1 MTETILIIG
10 SIALDTIENIRGK
23 REDLIGGSTTYV
35 TVAAGRSVPVN
46 VVGVIGNDFPDEGL
60 EIYQRYANS
69 LVDLECKEGN
79 TFRWGGRYGENM
91 DSRETLFTDLGVFS
105 DFSPRLSTVN
115 KNVSNVFLANIHPSL
130 QLSVIN
136 QMAGKP
142 LIVTDTMN
150 LWIDISLKQLIN
162 VISRVNMF
170 LLNDEEA
177 LLLTKKQTVED
188 AAEILLDMGPEI
200 IIIKQGSMGSYLFD
214 KKNNLKKHIPAFPVD
229 NVVDTTGAGDSFAGG
244 FVGNIEKTDIVS
256 AIIAGSAIAS
266 FTVSSFGVNGLI
278 DITKKEMNNRINYI
292 KKIIKD

>member
-1 MTETILIIG
+1 MTETILIVG
-10 SIALDTIENIRGK
+10 SIALDTIENNRGK

-60 EIYQRYANS
+60 KIYQRYANS

-91 DSRETLFTDLGVFS
+91 DNRETLFTDLGVFS

-115 KNVSNVFLANIHPSL
+115 KNVPNVFLANIHPSL

-150 LWIDISLKQLIN
+150 LWIETTKNELLEVLKKSDILLIN
-162 VISRVNMF
+162 ESEAELITGTNNIDRSAVQLQGLGPSTVVIKKGSSGAVLF
-170 LLNDEEA
+170 HGEEKVSIGA
-177 LLLTKKQTVED
+177 
-188 AAEILLDMGPEI
+188 
-200 IIIKQGSMGSYLFD
+200 Y
-214 KKNNLKKHIPAFPVD
+214 PVKD
-229 NVVDTTGAGDSFAGG
+229 VIDTTGAGDTFGGG
-244 FVGNIEKTDIVS
+244 FVS
-256 AIIAGSAIAS
+256 ALASGGTFRDALIKGSALAS
-266 FTVSSFGVNGLI
+266 ICVEGFGVESLLEVNL
-278 DITKKEMNNRINYI
+278 EEI
-292 KKIIKD
+292 KKREKFLHSVLCP

>member
-10 SIALDTIENIRGK
+10 SISLDTIENNRGK
-23 REDLIGGSTTYV
+23 REDLIGGSTTYA
-35 TVAAGRSVPVN
+35 TVAAGRLVPVN

-60 EIYQRYANS
+60 KIYQRYANS

-150 LWIDISLKQLIN
+150 LWIETTKNKLLKVLKKSDILLIN
-162 VISRVNMF
+162 ESEAELISGTNNIDRSAVQLQGLGPSTVVIKKGSSGVVLF
-170 LLNDEEA
+170 HGEEKVSIGA
-177 LLLTKKQTVED
+177 
-188 AAEILLDMGPEI
+188 
-200 IIIKQGSMGSYLFD
+200 Y
-214 KKNNLKKHIPAFPVD
+214 PVKD
-229 NVVDTTGAGDSFAGG
+229 VIDTTGAGDTFGGG
-244 FVGNIEKTDIVS
+244 FVS
-256 AIIAGSAIAS
+256 ALASGGTFRDALIKGSALAS
-266 FTVSSFGVNGLI
+266 ICVEGFGVESLLEVNL
-278 DITKKEMNNRINYI
+278 EEI
-292 KKIIKD
+292 KKREKFLYSVLCS

>member
-10 SIALDTIENIRGK
+10 SIALDTIENNRGK
-23 REDLIGGSTTYV
+23 REDLIGGSTTYA
-35 TVAAGRSVPVN
+35 TIAAGRSVPVN

-60 EIYQRYANS
+60 KIYKRYANS

-136 QMAGKP
+136 QMAGKH

-150 LWIDISLKQLIN
+150 LWIETTKNKLLKVLKKSDILLIN
-162 VISRVNMF
+162 ESEAELISGTNNIDRSAVQLQGLGPSTVVIKKGSSGVVLF
-170 LLNDEEA
+170 HGEEKVSIGA
-177 LLLTKKQTVED
+177 
-188 AAEILLDMGPEI
+188 
-200 IIIKQGSMGSYLFD
+200 Y
-214 KKNNLKKHIPAFPVD
+214 PVKD
-229 NVVDTTGAGDSFAGG
+229 VIDTTGAGDTFGGG
-244 FVGNIEKTDIVS
+244 FVS
-256 AIIAGSAIAS
+256 ALASGGTFRDALIKGSALAS
-266 FTVSSFGVNGLI
+266 ICVEGFGVESLLEVNL
-278 DITKKEMNNRINYI
+278 EEI
-292 KKIIKD
+292 KKREKFLYSVFCS

>member
-10 SIALDTIENIRGK
+10 SIALDTIENNRGK
-23 REDLIGGSTTYV
+23 REDLIGGSTTYA

-60 EIYQRYANS
+60 KIYQRYANS
-69 LVDLECKEGN
+69 LVDLQCKEGN
-79 TFRWGGRYGENM
+79 TFRWGSRYGENM

-150 LWIDISLKQLIN
+150 LWIETTKNELLEVLKKSDILLIN
-162 VISRVNMF
+162 ESEAELITGTNNIDRSAIQLQGLGPSTVVIKKGSSGTVLF
-170 LLNDEEA
+170 HGEEKVSIGA
-177 LLLTKKQTVED
+177 
-188 AAEILLDMGPEI
+188 
-200 IIIKQGSMGSYLFD
+200 Y
-214 KKNNLKKHIPAFPVD
+214 PVKD
-229 NVVDTTGAGDSFAGG
+229 VIDTTGAGDTFGGG
-244 FVGNIEKTDIVS
+244 FVS
-256 AIIAGSAIAS
+256 ALASGGTFRDALIKGSALAS
-266 FTVSSFGVNGLI
+266 ICVEGFGIESLLLVNL
-278 DITKKEMNNRINYI
+278 EEI
-292 KKIIKD
+292 KKREKFLHSALCP

>member
-10 SIALDTIENIRGK
+10 SISLDTIENNRGK
-23 REDLIGGSTTYV
+23 REDLIGGSTTYA
-35 TVAAGRSVPVN
+35 TVAAGRLVPVN

-60 EIYQRYANS
+60 KIYKRYANS

-150 LWIDISLKQLIN
+150 LWIETTKNELLKVLKKSGILLIN
-162 VISRVNMF
+162 ESEAELISGTNNIDRSAVQLQGLGPSTVVIKKGSSGVVLF
-170 LLNDEEA
+170 HGEEKVSIGA
-177 LLLTKKQTVED
+177 
-188 AAEILLDMGPEI
+188 
-200 IIIKQGSMGSYLFD
+200 Y
-214 KKNNLKKHIPAFPVD
+214 PVKD
-229 NVVDTTGAGDSFAGG
+229 VIDTTGAGDTFGGG
-244 FVGNIEKTDIVS
+244 FVS
-256 AIIAGSAIAS
+256 ALASGGTFRDALIKGSALAS
-266 FTVSSFGVNGLI
+266 ICVEGFGVESLLEVNL
-278 DITKKEMNNRINYI
+278 EEI
-292 KKIIKD
+292 KKREKFLYSVFCS

>member
-10 SIALDTIENIRGK
+10 SIALDTIENNRGK
-23 REDLIGGSTTYV
+23 REDLIGGSTTYA
-35 TVAAGRSVPVN
+35 TVAAGRLVPVN

-60 EIYQRYANS
+60 KIYKRYANS

-150 LWIDISLKQLIN
+150 LWIETTKNKLLKVLKKSDILLIN
-162 VISRVNMF
+162 ESEAELISGTNNIDRSAVQLQGLGPSTVVIKKGSSGVVLF
-170 LLNDEEA
+170 HGEEKVSIGA
-177 LLLTKKQTVED
+177 
-188 AAEILLDMGPEI
+188 
-200 IIIKQGSMGSYLFD
+200 Y
-214 KKNNLKKHIPAFPVD
+214 PVKD
-229 NVVDTTGAGDSFAGG
+229 VIDTTGAGDTFGGG
-244 FVGNIEKTDIVS
+244 FVS
-256 AIIAGSAIAS
+256 ALASGGTFRDALIKGSALAS
-266 FTVSSFGVNGLI
+266 ICVEGFGVESLLEVNL
-278 DITKKEMNNRINYI
+278 EEI
-292 KKIIKD
+292 KKREKFLYSVFCS

>member
-10 SIALDTIENIRGK
+10 SIALDTIENNRGK
-23 REDLIGGSTTYV
+23 REDLIGGSTTYA

-79 TFRWGGRYGENM
+79 TFRWGSRYGENM

-150 LWIDISLKQLIN
+150 LWIETTKNELLKVLKKSDILLIN
-162 VISRVNMF
+162 ESEAELISGTNNIDRSAVQLQGLGPNTVVIKKGSSGAVLF
-170 LLNDEEA
+170 HGEEKVSIGA
-177 LLLTKKQTVED
+177 
-188 AAEILLDMGPEI
+188 
-200 IIIKQGSMGSYLFD
+200 Y
-214 KKNNLKKHIPAFPVD
+214 PVKD
-229 NVVDTTGAGDSFAGG
+229 VIDTTGAGDTFGGG
-244 FVGNIEKTDIVS
+244 FVS
-256 AIIAGSAIAS
+256 ALASGGTFRDALIKGSALAS
-266 FTVSSFGVNGLI
+266 ICVEGFGIESLLEVNL
-278 DITKKEMNNRINYI
+278 EEI
-292 KKIIKD
+292 KKREKFLHSVLCS

>member
-10 SIALDTIENIRGK
+10 SIALDTIENNRGK
-23 REDLIGGSTTYV
+23 REDLIGGSTTYA

-60 EIYQRYANS
+60 KIYQRYANS
-69 LVDLECKEGN
+69 LVDLQCKEGN
-79 TFRWGGRYGENM
+79 TFRWGSRYGENM

-150 LWIDISLKQLIN
+150 LWIETTKNELLEVLKKSDILLIN
-162 VISRVNMF
+162 ESEAELISGTNNIDRSAVQLQGLGPSTVVIKKGSSGAVLF
-170 LLNDEEA
+170 HGEEKVSIGA
-177 LLLTKKQTVED
+177 
-188 AAEILLDMGPEI
+188 
-200 IIIKQGSMGSYLFD
+200 Y
-214 KKNNLKKHIPAFPVD
+214 PVKD
-229 NVVDTTGAGDSFAGG
+229 VIDTTGAGDTFGGG
-244 FVGNIEKTDIVS
+244 FVS
-256 AIIAGSAIAS
+256 ALASGGTFRDALIKGSALAS
-266 FTVSSFGVNGLI
+266 ICVEGFGVESLLLVNL
-278 DITKKEMNNRINYI
+278 EEI
-292 KKIIKD
+292 KKREKFLHSALCP

>member
-10 SIALDTIENIRGK
+10 SISLDTIENNRGK
-23 REDLIGGSTTYV
+23 REDLIGGSTTYA
-35 TVAAGRSVPVN
+35 TVAAGRLVPVN

-60 EIYQRYANS
+60 KIYKRYANS

-150 LWIDISLKQLIN
+150 LWIETTKNELLKVLKKSGILLIN
-162 VISRVNMF
+162 ESEAELISGTNNIDRSAVQLQGLGPSTVVIKKGSSGAVLF
-170 LLNDEEA
+170 HGEEKVSIGA
-177 LLLTKKQTVED
+177 
-188 AAEILLDMGPEI
+188 
-200 IIIKQGSMGSYLFD
+200 Y
-214 KKNNLKKHIPAFPVD
+214 PVKD
-229 NVVDTTGAGDSFAGG
+229 VIDTTGAGDTFGGG
-244 FVGNIEKTDIVS
+244 FVS
-256 AIIAGSAIAS
+256 ALASGGTFRDALIKGSALAS
-266 FTVSSFGVNGLI
+266 ICVEGFGVESLLEVNL
-278 DITKKEMNNRINYI
+278 EEI
-292 KKIIKD
+292 KKREKFLYSVLCS

>member
-10 SIALDTIENIRGK
+10 SIALDTIENNRGK
-23 REDLIGGSTTYV
+23 REDLIGGSTTYA

-60 EIYQRYANS
+60 KIYQRYANS
-69 LVDLECKEGN
+69 LVDLQCKEGN
-79 TFRWGGRYGENM
+79 TFRWGSRYGENM

-150 LWIDISLKQLIN
+150 LWIETTKNELLEVLKKSDILLIN
-162 VISRVNMF
+162 ESESELISGTDNIDRSAVQLQGLGPSTVVIKKGSSGAVLF
-170 LLNDEEA
+170 HGEEKVSIGA
-177 LLLTKKQTVED
+177 
-188 AAEILLDMGPEI
+188 
-200 IIIKQGSMGSYLFD
+200 Y
-214 KKNNLKKHIPAFPVD
+214 PVKD
-229 NVVDTTGAGDSFAGG
+229 VIDTTGAGDTFGGG
-244 FVGNIEKTDIVS
+244 FVS
-256 AIIAGSAIAS
+256 ALASGGTFRDALIKGSALAS
-266 FTVSSFGVNGLI
+266 ICVEGFGVESLLEVNL
-278 DITKKEMNNRINYI
+278 EEI
-292 KKIIKD
+292 KKREKFLHSVLCS

>member
-10 SIALDTIENIRGK
+10 SIALDTIENNRGK
-23 REDLIGGSTTYV
+23 REDLIGGSTTYA

-60 EIYQRYANS
+60 KIYQRYANS
-69 LVDLECKEGN
+69 LVDLQCKEGN
-79 TFRWGGRYGENM
+79 TFRWGSRYGENM

-150 LWIDISLKQLIN
+150 LWIETTKNELLEVLKKSDILLIN
-162 VISRVNMF
+162 ESESELISGTDNIDRSAVQLQGLGPNTVVIKKGSSGAVLF
-170 LLNDEEA
+170 HGEEKVSIGA
-177 LLLTKKQTVED
+177 
-188 AAEILLDMGPEI
+188 
-200 IIIKQGSMGSYLFD
+200 Y
-214 KKNNLKKHIPAFPVD
+214 PVKD
-229 NVVDTTGAGDSFAGG
+229 VIDTTGAGDTFGGG
-244 FVGNIEKTDIVS
+244 FVS
-256 AIIAGSAIAS
+256 ALASGGTFRDALIKGSALAS
-266 FTVSSFGVNGLI
+266 ICVEGFGIESLLEVNL
-278 DITKKEMNNRINYI
+278 EEI
-292 KKIIKD
+292 KKREKFLHSVLCS

>member
-10 SIALDTIENIRGK
+10 SIALDTIENNRGK
-23 REDLIGGSTTYV
+23 REDLIGGSTTYA

-60 EIYQRYANS
+60 KIYKRYANS

-150 LWIDISLKQLIN
+150 LWIETTKNKLLKVLKKSDILLIN
-162 VISRVNMF
+162 ESEAELISGTNNIDRSAVQLQGLGPSTVVIKKGSSGVVLF
-170 LLNDEEA
+170 HGEEKVSIGA
-177 LLLTKKQTVED
+177 
-188 AAEILLDMGPEI
+188 
-200 IIIKQGSMGSYLFD
+200 Y
-214 KKNNLKKHIPAFPVD
+214 PVKD
-229 NVVDTTGAGDSFAGG
+229 VIDTTGAGDTFGGG
-244 FVGNIEKTDIVS
+244 FVS
-256 AIIAGSAIAS
+256 ALASGGTFRDALIKGSALAS
-266 FTVSSFGVNGLI
+266 ICVEGFGVESLLEVNL
-278 DITKKEMNNRINYI
+278 EEI
-292 KKIIKD
+292 KKREKFLYSVLCS

>member
-10 SIALDTIENIRGK
+10 SISLDTIENNRGK
-23 REDLIGGSTTYV
+23 REDLIGGSTTYA
-35 TVAAGRSVPVN
+35 TVAAGRLVPVN

-60 EIYQRYANS
+60 KIYKRYANS

-142 LIVTDTMN
+142 LVVTDTMN
-150 LWIDISLKQLIN
+150 LWIETTKNKLLKVLKKSDILLIN
-162 VISRVNMF
+162 ESEAELISGTNNIDRSAVQLQGLGPSTVVIKKGSSGAVLF
-170 LLNDEEA
+170 HGEEKVSIGA
-177 LLLTKKQTVED
+177 
-188 AAEILLDMGPEI
+188 
-200 IIIKQGSMGSYLFD
+200 Y
-214 KKNNLKKHIPAFPVD
+214 PVKD
-229 NVVDTTGAGDSFAGG
+229 VIDTTGAGDTFGGG
-244 FVGNIEKTDIVS
+244 FVS
-256 AIIAGSAIAS
+256 ALASGGTFRDALIKGSALAS
-266 FTVSSFGVNGLI
+266 ICVEGFGVESLLEVNL
-278 DITKKEMNNRINYI
+278 EEI
-292 KKIIKD
+292 KKRENFLHSVLCP

>member
-1 MTETILIIG
+1 MTETILIVG
-10 SIALDTIENIRGK
+10 SIALDTIENNRGK

-60 EIYQRYANS
+60 EIYQRYANN

-150 LWIDISLKQLIN
+150 LWIETTKNELLEVLKKSDILLIN
-162 VISRVNMF
+162 ESEAELISATNNIDRSAVQLQGLGPSTVVIKKGSSGAVLF
-170 LLNDEEA
+170 HGEEKVSIGA
-177 LLLTKKQTVED
+177 
-188 AAEILLDMGPEI
+188 
-200 IIIKQGSMGSYLFD
+200 Y
-214 KKNNLKKHIPAFPVD
+214 PVKD
-229 NVVDTTGAGDSFAGG
+229 VIDTTGAGDTFGGG
-244 FVGNIEKTDIVS
+244 FVS
-256 AIIAGSAIAS
+256 ALASGGTFRDALIKGSALAS
-266 FTVSSFGVNGLI
+266 ICVEGFGVESLLEVNL
-278 DITKKEMNNRINYI
+278 EEI
-292 KKIIKD
+292 KKRENFLHSVLCP

>member
-10 SIALDTIENIRGK
+10 SIALDTIENNRGK
-23 REDLIGGSTTYV
+23 REDLIGGSTTYA
-35 TVAAGRSVPVN
+35 TVAAGRLVPVN

-60 EIYQRYANS
+60 KIYKRYANS

-105 DFSPRLSTVN
+105 DFLPRLSTVN

-150 LWIDISLKQLIN
+150 LWIETTKNELLKVLKKSGILLIN
-162 VISRVNMF
+162 ESEAELISGTNNIDRSAVQLQGLGPSTVVIKKGSSGVVLF
-170 LLNDEEA
+170 HGEEKVSIGA
-177 LLLTKKQTVED
+177 
-188 AAEILLDMGPEI
+188 
-200 IIIKQGSMGSYLFD
+200 Y
-214 KKNNLKKHIPAFPVD
+214 PVKD
-229 NVVDTTGAGDSFAGG
+229 VIDTTGAGDTFGGG
-244 FVGNIEKTDIVS
+244 FVS
-256 AIIAGSAIAS
+256 ALASGGTFRDALIKGSALAS
-266 FTVSSFGVNGLI
+266 ICVEGFGVESLLEVNL
-278 DITKKEMNNRINYI
+278 EEI
-292 KKIIKD
+292 KKREKFLYSVLCS

>member
-1 MTETILIIG
+1 MTETILIVG
-10 SIALDTIENIRGK
+10 SIALDTIENNRGK

-60 EIYQRYANS
+60 KIYQRYANS

-91 DSRETLFTDLGVFS
+91 DNRETLFTDLGVFS

-150 LWIDISLKQLIN
+150 LWIETTKNELLEVLKKSDILLIN
-162 VISRVNMF
+162 ESEAELITGTNNIDRSAIQLQGLGPSTVVIKKGSSGAVLF
-170 LLNDEEA
+170 HGEEKVSIGA
-177 LLLTKKQTVED
+177 
-188 AAEILLDMGPEI
+188 
-200 IIIKQGSMGSYLFD
+200 Y
-214 KKNNLKKHIPAFPVD
+214 PVKD
-229 NVVDTTGAGDSFAGG
+229 VIDTTGAGDTFGGG
-244 FVGNIEKTDIVS
+244 FVS
-256 AIIAGSAIAS
+256 ALASGGTFRDALIKGSALAS
-266 FTVSSFGVNGLI
+266 ICVEGFGVESLLEVNL
-278 DITKKEMNNRINYI
+278 EEI
-292 KKIIKD
+292 KKRENFLHSVLCP

>member
-10 SIALDTIENIRGK
+10 SISLDTIENNRGK
-23 REDLIGGSTTYV
+23 REDLIGGSTTYA
-35 TVAAGRSVPVN
+35 TVAAGRLVPVN

-60 EIYQRYANS
+60 KIYKRYANS

-105 DFSPRLSTVN
+105 DFLPRLSTVN

-150 LWIDISLKQLIN
+150 LWIETTKNELLKVLKKSGILLIN
-162 VISRVNMF
+162 ESEAELISGTNNIDRSAVQLQGLGPSAVVIKKGSSGAVLF
-170 LLNDEEA
+170 HGEEKVSIGA
-177 LLLTKKQTVED
+177 
-188 AAEILLDMGPEI
+188 
-200 IIIKQGSMGSYLFD
+200 Y
-214 KKNNLKKHIPAFPVD
+214 PVKD
-229 NVVDTTGAGDSFAGG
+229 VIDTTGAGDTFGGG
-244 FVGNIEKTDIVS
+244 FVS
-256 AIIAGSAIAS
+256 ALASGGTFRDALIKGSALAS
-266 FTVSSFGVNGLI
+266 ICVEGFGVESLLEVNL
-278 DITKKEMNNRINYI
+278 EEI
-292 KKIIKD
+292 KKREKFLYSVLCS

>member
-10 SIALDTIENIRGK
+10 SIALDTIENNRGK
-23 REDLIGGSTTYV
+23 REDLIGGSTTYA

-60 EIYQRYANS
+60 KIYKRYANS

-150 LWIDISLKQLIN
+150 LWIETTKNKLLKVLKKSDILLIN
-162 VISRVNMF
+162 ESEAELISGTNNIDRSAVQLQGLGPSTVVIKKGSSGAVLF
-170 LLNDEEA
+170 HGEEKVSIGA
-177 LLLTKKQTVED
+177 
-188 AAEILLDMGPEI
+188 
-200 IIIKQGSMGSYLFD
+200 Y
-214 KKNNLKKHIPAFPVD
+214 PVKD
-229 NVVDTTGAGDSFAGG
+229 VIDTTGAGDTFGGG
-244 FVGNIEKTDIVS
+244 FVS
-256 AIIAGSAIAS
+256 ALASGGTFRDALIKGSALAS
-266 FTVSSFGVNGLI
+266 ICVEGFGVESLLEVNL
-278 DITKKEMNNRINYI
+278 EEI
-292 KKIIKD
+292 KKREKFLHSVLCS

>member
-10 SIALDTIENIRGK
+10 SIALDTIENNRGK
-23 REDLIGGSTTYV
+23 REDLIGGSTTYA

-79 TFRWGGRYGENM
+79 TFRWGSRYGENM

-150 LWIDISLKQLIN
+150 LWIETTKNELLEVLKKSDILLIN
-162 VISRVNMF
+162 ESEAELITGTNNIDRSAVQLQGLGPSTVVIKKGSSGAVLF
-170 LLNDEEA
+170 HGEEKVSIGA
-177 LLLTKKQTVED
+177 
-188 AAEILLDMGPEI
+188 
-200 IIIKQGSMGSYLFD
+200 Y
-214 KKNNLKKHIPAFPVD
+214 PVKD
-229 NVVDTTGAGDSFAGG
+229 VIDTTGAGDTFGGG
-244 FVGNIEKTDIVS
+244 FVS
-256 AIIAGSAIAS
+256 ALASGGTFRDALIKGSALAS
-266 FTVSSFGVNGLI
+266 ICVEGFGVESLLEVNL
-278 DITKKEMNNRINYI
+278 EEI
-292 KKIIKD
+292 KKREKFLHSVLCS

>member
-10 SIALDTIENIRGK
+10 SIALDTIENNRGK
-23 REDLIGGSTTYV
+23 REDLIGGSTTYA
-35 TVAAGRSVPVN
+35 TVAAGRLVPVN

-60 EIYQRYANS
+60 KIYQRYANS

-150 LWIDISLKQLIN
+150 LWIETTKNELLKVLKKSDILLIN
-162 VISRVNMF
+162 ESEAELISGTNNIDRSAVQLQGLGPSTVVIKKGSSGAVLF
-170 LLNDEEA
+170 HGEEKVSIGA
-177 LLLTKKQTVED
+177 
-188 AAEILLDMGPEI
+188 
-200 IIIKQGSMGSYLFD
+200 Y
-214 KKNNLKKHIPAFPVD
+214 PVKD
-229 NVVDTTGAGDSFAGG
+229 VIDTTGAGDTFGGG
-244 FVGNIEKTDIVS
+244 FVS
-256 AIIAGSAIAS
+256 ALASGGTFRDALIKGSALAS
-266 FTVSSFGVNGLI
+266 ICVEGFGVESLL
-278 DITKKEMNNRINYI
+278 EVSLEEI
-292 KKIIKD
+292 KKREKFLYSVFCS

>member
-1 MTETILIIG
+1 MTETILIVG
-10 SIALDTIENIRGK
+10 SIALDTIENNRGK

-60 EIYQRYANS
+60 KIYQRYANS

-150 LWIDISLKQLIN
+150 LWIETTKNELLKVLKKSGILLIN
-162 VISRVNMF
+162 ESEAELITGTNNIDRSAVQLQGLGPSTVVIKKGSSGVVLF
-170 LLNDEEA
+170 HGEEKVSIGA
-177 LLLTKKQTVED
+177 
-188 AAEILLDMGPEI
+188 
-200 IIIKQGSMGSYLFD
+200 Y
-214 KKNNLKKHIPAFPVD
+214 PVKD
-229 NVVDTTGAGDSFAGG
+229 VIDTTGAGDTFGGG
-244 FVGNIEKTDIVS
+244 FVS
-256 AIIAGSAIAS
+256 ALASGGTFRDALIKGSALAS
-266 FTVSSFGVNGLI
+266 ICVEGFGVESLL
-278 DITKKEMNNRINYI
+278 EVSLEEI
-292 KKIIKD
+292 KKREKFLYSVFCS

>member
-1 MTETILIIG
+1 MTETILIVG
-10 SIALDTIENIRGK
+10 SIALDTIENNRGK

-60 EIYQRYANS
+60 KIYQRYANS

-91 DSRETLFTDLGVFS
+91 DNRETLFTDLGVFS

-142 LIVTDTMN
+142 LVVTDTMN
-150 LWIDISLKQLIN
+150 LWIETTKNELLEVLKKSDILLIN
-162 VISRVNMF
+162 ESEAELITGTNNIDRSAVQLQGLGPSTVVIKKGSSGAVLF
-170 LLNDEEA
+170 HGEEKVSIGA
-177 LLLTKKQTVED
+177 
-188 AAEILLDMGPEI
+188 
-200 IIIKQGSMGSYLFD
+200 Y
-214 KKNNLKKHIPAFPVD
+214 PVKD
-229 NVVDTTGAGDSFAGG
+229 VIDTTGAGDTFGGG
-244 FVGNIEKTDIVS
+244 FVS
-256 AIIAGSAIAS
+256 ALASGGTFLDALIKGSALAS
-266 FTVSSFGVNGLI
+266 ICVEGFGVESLLEVNL
-278 DITKKEMNNRINYI
+278 EEI
-292 KKIIKD
+292 KKREKFLHSVLCP

>member
-1 MTETILIIG
+1 MTETILIVG
-10 SIALDTIENIRGK
+10 SIALDTIENNRGK

-60 EIYQRYANS
+60 KIYQRYANS

-91 DSRETLFTDLGVFS
+91 DNRETLFTDLGVFS

-142 LIVTDTMN
+142 LVVTDTMN
-150 LWIDISLKQLIN
+150 LWIETTKNELLEVLKKSDILLIN
-162 VISRVNMF
+162 ESEAELITGTNNIDRSAVQLQDLGPSTVVIKKGSSGAVLF
-170 LLNDEEA
+170 HGEEKVSIGA
-177 LLLTKKQTVED
+177 
-188 AAEILLDMGPEI
+188 
-200 IIIKQGSMGSYLFD
+200 Y
-214 KKNNLKKHIPAFPVD
+214 PVKD
-229 NVVDTTGAGDSFAGG
+229 VIDTTGAGDTFGGG
-244 FVGNIEKTDIVS
+244 FVS
-256 AIIAGSAIAS
+256 ALASGGTFRDALIKGSALAS
-266 FTVSSFGVNGLI
+266 ICVEGFGVESLLEVNL
-278 DITKKEMNNRINYI
+278 EEI
-292 KKIIKD
+292 KKREKFLHSVLCP

>member
-10 SIALDTIENIRGK
+10 SIALDTIENNRGK

-60 EIYQRYANS
+60 KIYQRYANS

-91 DSRETLFTDLGVFS
+91 DNRETLFTDLGVFS

-142 LIVTDTMN
+142 LVVTDTMN
-150 LWIDISLKQLIN
+150 LWIETTKNELLEVLKKSDILLIN
-162 VISRVNMF
+162 ESEAELITGTNNIDRSAVQLQDLGPSTVVIKKGSSGAVLF
-170 LLNDEEA
+170 HGEEKVSIGA
-177 LLLTKKQTVED
+177 
-188 AAEILLDMGPEI
+188 
-200 IIIKQGSMGSYLFD
+200 Y
-214 KKNNLKKHIPAFPVD
+214 PVKD
-229 NVVDTTGAGDSFAGG
+229 VIDTTGAGDTFGGG
-244 FVGNIEKTDIVS
+244 FVS
-256 AIIAGSAIAS
+256 ALASGGTFRDALIKGSALAS
-266 FTVSSFGVNGLI
+266 ICVEGFGVESLLEVNL
-278 DITKKEMNNRINYI
+278 EEI
-292 KKIIKD
+292 KKREKFLHSLLCP

>member
-10 SIALDTIENIRGK
+10 SIALDTIENNRGK

-60 EIYQRYANS
+60 KIYQRYANS
-69 LVDLECKEGN
+69 LVDLQCKEGN
-79 TFRWGGRYGENM
+79 TFRWGSRYGENM

-150 LWIDISLKQLIN
+150 LWIETTKNELLEVLKKSDILLIN
-162 VISRVNMF
+162 ESESELISGTDNIDRSAVQLQGLGPNTVVIKKGSSGAVLF
-170 LLNDEEA
+170 HGEEKVSIGA
-177 LLLTKKQTVED
+177 
-188 AAEILLDMGPEI
+188 
-200 IIIKQGSMGSYLFD
+200 Y
-214 KKNNLKKHIPAFPVD
+214 PVKD
-229 NVVDTTGAGDSFAGG
+229 VIDTTGAGDTFGGG
-244 FVGNIEKTDIVS
+244 FVS
-256 AIIAGSAIAS
+256 ALASGGTFRDALIKGSALAS
-266 FTVSSFGVNGLI
+266 ICVEGFGIESLLEVNL
-278 DITKKEMNNRINYI
+278 EEI
-292 KKIIKD
+292 KKREKFLHSVLCS

>member
-10 SIALDTIENIRGK
+10 SIALDTIENNRGK
-23 REDLIGGSTTYV
+23 REDLIGGSTTYA

-79 TFRWGGRYGENM
+79 TFRWGSRYGENM

-150 LWIDISLKQLIN
+150 LWIETTKNELLEVLKKSDILLIN
-162 VISRVNMF
+162 ESESELISGTDNIDRSAVQLQGLGPSTVVIKKGSSGAVLF
-170 LLNDEEA
+170 HGEEKVSIGA
-177 LLLTKKQTVED
+177 
-188 AAEILLDMGPEI
+188 
-200 IIIKQGSMGSYLFD
+200 Y
-214 KKNNLKKHIPAFPVD
+214 PVKD
-229 NVVDTTGAGDSFAGG
+229 VIDTTGAGDTFGGG
-244 FVGNIEKTDIVS
+244 FVS
-256 AIIAGSAIAS
+256 ALASGGTFRDALIKGSALAS
-266 FTVSSFGVNGLI
+266 ICVEGFGIESLLEVNL
-278 DITKKEMNNRINYI
+278 EEI
-292 KKIIKD
+292 KKREKFLHSVLCS

>member
-10 SIALDTIENIRGK
+10 SIALDTIENNRGK
-23 REDLIGGSTTYV
+23 REDLIGGSTTYA

-69 LVDLECKEGN
+69 LVDLQCKEGN
-79 TFRWGGRYGENM
+79 TFRWGSRYGENM

-150 LWIDISLKQLIN
+150 LWIETTKNELLEVLKKSDILLIN
-162 VISRVNMF
+162 ESEAELISGTNNIDRSAVQLQGLGPSTVVIKKGSSGAVLF
-170 LLNDEEA
+170 HGEEKVSIGA
-177 LLLTKKQTVED
+177 
-188 AAEILLDMGPEI
+188 
-200 IIIKQGSMGSYLFD
+200 Y
-214 KKNNLKKHIPAFPVD
+214 PVKD
-229 NVVDTTGAGDSFAGG
+229 VIDTTGAGDTFGGG
-244 FVGNIEKTDIVS
+244 FVS
-256 AIIAGSAIAS
+256 ALASGGTFRDALIKGSALAS
-266 FTVSSFGVNGLI
+266 ICVEGFGVESLLEVNL
-278 DITKKEMNNRINYI
+278 EEI
-292 KKIIKD
+292 KKREKFLHSVLCS

>member
-10 SIALDTIENIRGK
+10 SIALDTIENNRGK
-23 REDLIGGSTTYV
+23 REDLIGGSTTYA

-60 EIYQRYANS
+60 KIYQRYANS
-69 LVDLECKEGN
+69 LVDLQCKEGN
-79 TFRWGGRYGENM
+79 TFRWGSRYGENM

-150 LWIDISLKQLIN
+150 LWIETTKNELLEVLKKSDILLIN
-162 VISRVNMF
+162 ESEAELISGTNNIDRSAVQLQGLGPNTVVIKKGSSGAVLF
-170 LLNDEEA
+170 HGEEKVSIGA
-177 LLLTKKQTVED
+177 
-188 AAEILLDMGPEI
+188 
-200 IIIKQGSMGSYLFD
+200 Y
-214 KKNNLKKHIPAFPVD
+214 PVKD
-229 NVVDTTGAGDSFAGG
+229 VIDTTGAGDTFGGG
-244 FVGNIEKTDIVS
+244 FVS
-256 AIIAGSAIAS
+256 ALASGGTFRDALIKGSALAS
-266 FTVSSFGVNGLI
+266 ICVEGFGVESLLEVNL
-278 DITKKEMNNRINYI
+278 EEI
-292 KKIIKD
+292 KKREKFLHSVLCS

>member
-10 SIALDTIENIRGK
+10 SIALDTIENNRGK
-23 REDLIGGSTTYV
+23 REDLIGGSTTYA

-60 EIYQRYANS
+60 KIYKRYANS

-150 LWIDISLKQLIN
+150 LWIETTKNELLKVLKKSGILLIN
-162 VISRVNMF
+162 ESEAELISGTNNIDRSAVQLQGLGPSTVVI
-170 LLNDEEA
+170 
-177 LLLTKKQTVED
+177 K
-188 AAEILLDMGPEI
+188 
-200 IIIKQGSMGSYLFD
+200 
-214 KKNNLKKHIPAFPVD
+214 
-229 NVVDTTGAGDSFAGG
+229 
-244 FVGNIEKTDIVS
+244 
-256 AIIAGSAIAS
+256 
-266 FTVSSFGVNGLI
+266 
-278 DITKKEMNNRINYI
+278 
-292 KKIIKD
+292 

>member
-10 SIALDTIENIRGK
+10 SISLDTIENNRGK
-23 REDLIGGSTTYV
+23 REDLIGGSTTYA

-60 EIYQRYANS
+60 KIYKRYANS

-150 LWIDISLKQLIN
+150 LWIETTKNKLLKVLKKSDILLIN
-162 VISRVNMF
+162 ESEAELISGTNNIDRSAVQLQGLGPSTVVIKKGSSGAVLF
-170 LLNDEEA
+170 HGEEKVSISA
-177 LLLTKKQTVED
+177 
-188 AAEILLDMGPEI
+188 
-200 IIIKQGSMGSYLFD
+200 Y
-214 KKNNLKKHIPAFPVD
+214 PVKD
-229 NVVDTTGAGDSFAGG
+229 VIDTTGAGDTFGGG
-244 FVGNIEKTDIVS
+244 FVS
-256 AIIAGSAIAS
+256 ALASGGTFRDALIKGSALAS
-266 FTVSSFGVNGLI
+266 ICVEGFGVESLLEVNL
-278 DITKKEMNNRINYI
+278 EEI
-292 KKIIKD
+292 KKREKFLYSVLCS

>member
-10 SIALDTIENIRGK
+10 SIALDTIENNRGK
-23 REDLIGGSTTYV
+23 REDLIGGSTTYA
-35 TVAAGRSVPVN
+35 TVAAGWSVPVN

-79 TFRWGGRYGENM
+79 TFRWGSRYGENM

-150 LWIDISLKQLIN
+150 LWIETTKNELLEVLKKSDILLIN
-162 VISRVNMF
+162 ESEAELISGTNNIDRSAVQLQGLGPSTVVIKKGSSGAVLF
-170 LLNDEEA
+170 HGEEKVSIGA
-177 LLLTKKQTVED
+177 
-188 AAEILLDMGPEI
+188 
-200 IIIKQGSMGSYLFD
+200 Y
-214 KKNNLKKHIPAFPVD
+214 PVKD
-229 NVVDTTGAGDSFAGG
+229 VIDTTGAGDTFGGG
-244 FVGNIEKTDIVS
+244 FVS
-256 AIIAGSAIAS
+256 ALASGGTFRDALIKGSALAS
-266 FTVSSFGVNGLI
+266 ICVEGFGVESLLEVNL
-278 DITKKEMNNRINYI
+278 EEI
-292 KKIIKD
+292 KKREKFLHSVLCS

>member
-10 SIALDTIENIRGK
+10 SIALDTIENNRGK
-23 REDLIGGSTTYV
+23 REDLIGGSTTYA

-60 EIYQRYANS
+60 KIYQRYANS
-69 LVDLECKEGN
+69 LVDLQCKEGN
-79 TFRWGGRYGENM
+79 TFRWGSRYGENM

-150 LWIDISLKQLIN
+150 LWIETTKNELLEVLKKSDILLIN
-162 VISRVNMF
+162 ESESELISGTDNIDRSAVQLQGLGPSTVVIKKGSSGAVLF
-170 LLNDEEA
+170 HGEEKVSIGA
-177 LLLTKKQTVED
+177 
-188 AAEILLDMGPEI
+188 
-200 IIIKQGSMGSYLFD
+200 Y
-214 KKNNLKKHIPAFPVD
+214 PVKD
-229 NVVDTTGAGDSFAGG
+229 VIDTTGAGDTFGGG
-244 FVGNIEKTDIVS
+244 FVS
-256 AIIAGSAIAS
+256 ALASGGTFRDALIKGSALAS
-266 FTVSSFGVNGLI
+266 ICVEGFGIESLLEVNL
-278 DITKKEMNNRINYI
+278 EEI
-292 KKIIKD
+292 KKREKFLHSVLCS

>member
-10 SIALDTIENIRGK
+10 SISLDTIENNRGK
-23 REDLIGGSTTYV
+23 REDLIGGSTTYA
-35 TVAAGRSVPVN
+35 TVAAGRLVPVN

-60 EIYQRYANS
+60 KIYKRYANS

-150 LWIDISLKQLIN
+150 LWIETTKNKLLKVLKKSDILLIN
-162 VISRVNMF
+162 ESEAELISGTNNIDRSAVQLQGLGPSTVVIKKGSSGVVLF
-170 LLNDEEA
+170 HGEEKVSIGA
-177 LLLTKKQTVED
+177 
-188 AAEILLDMGPEI
+188 
-200 IIIKQGSMGSYLFD
+200 Y
-214 KKNNLKKHIPAFPVD
+214 PVKD
-229 NVVDTTGAGDSFAGG
+229 VIDTTGAGDTFGGG
-244 FVGNIEKTDIVS
+244 FVS
-256 AIIAGSAIAS
+256 ALASGGTFRDALIKGSALAS
-266 FTVSSFGVNGLI
+266 ICVEGFGVESLLEVNL
-278 DITKKEMNNRINYI
+278 EEI
-292 KKIIKD
+292 KKREKFLYSVLCS

>member
-10 SIALDTIENIRGK
+10 SISLDTIENNRGK
-23 REDLIGGSTTYV
+23 REDLIGGSTTYA
-35 TVAAGRSVPVN
+35 TVAAGRLVPVN

-60 EIYQRYANS
+60 KIYQRYANS

-150 LWIDISLKQLIN
+150 LWIETTKNKLLKVLKKSDILLIN
-162 VISRVNMF
+162 ESEAELISGTNNIDRSAVQLQGLGPSTVVIKKGSSGVVLF
-170 LLNDEEA
+170 HGEEKVSIGA
-177 LLLTKKQTVED
+177 
-188 AAEILLDMGPEI
+188 
-200 IIIKQGSMGSYLFD
+200 Y
-214 KKNNLKKHIPAFPVD
+214 PVKD
-229 NVVDTTGAGDSFAGG
+229 VIDTTGAGDTFGGG
-244 FVGNIEKTDIVS
+244 FVS
-256 AIIAGSAIAS
+256 ALASGGTFLDALIKGSALAS
-266 FTVSSFGVNGLI
+266 ICVEGFGVESLLEVNL
-278 DITKKEMNNRINYI
+278 EEI
-292 KKIIKD
+292 KKREKFLYSVFCS

>member
-10 SIALDTIENIRGK
+10 SIALDTIENNRGK
-23 REDLIGGSTTYV
+23 REDLIGGSTTYA

-60 EIYQRYANS
+60 KIYQRYANS

-105 DFSPRLSTVN
+105 DFLPRLSTVN

-150 LWIDISLKQLIN
+150 LWIETTKNELLKVLKKSGILLIN
-162 VISRVNMF
+162 ESEAELISGTNNIDRSAVQLQGLGPSTVVIKKGSSGAVLF
-170 LLNDEEA
+170 HGEEKVSIGA
-177 LLLTKKQTVED
+177 
-188 AAEILLDMGPEI
+188 
-200 IIIKQGSMGSYLFD
+200 Y
-214 KKNNLKKHIPAFPVD
+214 PVKD
-229 NVVDTTGAGDSFAGG
+229 VIDTTGAGDTFGGG
-244 FVGNIEKTDIVS
+244 FVS
-256 AIIAGSAIAS
+256 ALASGGTFRDALIKGSALAS
-266 FTVSSFGVNGLI
+266 ICVEGFGVESLLEVNL
-278 DITKKEMNNRINYI
+278 EEI
-292 KKIIKD
+292 KKREKFLYSVLCS